1 MLIKSLVF
9 LSIATLLFSNTLKAS
24 EKEIAETGFK
34 NLMDCIKKVPL
45 EAEQYNG
52 VSSQQILLLAVIKNI
67 NNDSKP
73 IENIDID
80 IDIDIDYPK
89 LYQLVKSS
97 CPKELEQVEKLAP
110 TEQG

>member
-1 MLIKSLVF
+1 MLTKGLVF
-9 LSIATLLFSNTLKAS
+9 LSMATLSFSNTLKAS

-45 EAEQYNG
+45 DAEQYKG

-67 NNDSKP
+67 NSDSKP

-80 IDIDIDYPK
+80 IDFPK

-97 CPKELEQVEKLAP
+97 CPAELEQVEKLSP
-110 TEQG
+110 IEQS

>member
-9 LSIATLLFSNTLKAS
+9 LSITTLSFSNDLKAS

-34 NLMDCIKKVPL
+34 NLMDCIKNVPL
-45 EAEQYNG
+45 DAEKYKG
-52 VSSQQILLLAVIKNI
+52 VGSQQILLLAVIKSI

-80 IDIDIDYPK
+80 IDFPE

-97 CPKELEQVEKLAP
+97 CPTELEQVEKLVP
-110 TEQG
+110 IEHG